1 MEKKSIEGIQSYSL
15 IPKFAKRKKE
25 VTVLMKKLLLFLLSA
40 ILMVSLLAGCGSGNS
55 NNQSQQQQGS
65 QQTASNK
72 DKKYKIVVMPKLVG
86 IPYFN
91 ASEQGAKKAG
101 QDLGVEVIYTG
112 PTKADS
118 AEQVK
123 MIEDLITQGVD
134 AIAVAPNDPAALTP
148 VLKKA
153 KDKGI
158 LVVDWDTPA
167 DKSVVDLSIHQI
179 DDKEYGE
186 HIWDLLVQSMGTD
199 NAEYAIITGGLSAA
213 NLNSWINYGLE
224 YAKNKY
230 PNLKLVTDKIPS
242 DEKQQVAY
250 QKALE
255 LIKAYPNLKGI
266 IGISTPAPIGAAQ
279 AVQEKGLQDKVSV
292 VGTAL
297 PNDSKAYLKDGSLD
311 VATLWEP
318 AKLGYLTVALI
329 KDMLDG
335 KQPTEGQEVPNVGK
349 IQVKSD
355 GKTVIMGPPTDFTKD
370 NVDQFNF

>member
-1 MEKKSIEGIQSYSL
+1 
-15 IPKFAKRKKE
+15 
-25 VTVLMKKLLLFLLSA
+25 MKKWSILLVIFALLGS
-40 ILMVSLLAGCGSGNS
+40 IFVGCKAGGKAE
-55 NNQSQQQQGS
+55 QPKAQQQSTAQTQG
-65 QQTASNK
+65 
-72 DKKYKIVVMPKLVG
+72 KKYKIVVMPKLVG

-112 PTKADS
+112 PNKADA

-123 MIEDLITQGVD
+123 MLEDLITKGVD

-153 KDKGI
+153 KEKGI
-158 LVVDWDTPA
+158 LVADWDTPA
-167 DKSVVDLSIHQI
+167 DQSVVDLSIHQI

-186 HIWDLLVQSMGTD
+186 HIWDLLVKYMGTD
-199 NAEYAIITGGLSAA
+199 KAEYAIITGGLAAA
-213 NLNSWINYGLE
+213 NLNTWINYGLE
-224 YAKNKY
+224 YAKTKY

-250 QKALE
+250 EKALE

-266 IGISTPAPIGAAQ
+266 IGISSPAPIGAAQ
-279 AVQEKGLQDKVSV
+279 AVQEKKLQDKITV

-297 PNDSKAYLKDGSLD
+297 PKSSKPYLMDGSLKA
-311 VATLWEP
+311 ATLWDP
-318 AKLGYLTVALI
+318 RKLGYLTVYLLKA
-329 KDMLDG
+329 KLDSKPITDG
-335 KQPTEGQEVPNVGK
+335 MEVPNVGK
-349 IQVKSD
+349 IRVN

-370 NVDQFNF
+370 NVDQFDF

>member
-1 MEKKSIEGIQSYSL
+1 
-15 IPKFAKRKKE
+15 
-25 VTVLMKKLLLFLLSA
+25 MKKLIAFLLSMLL
-40 ILMVSLLAGCGSGNS
+40 IISLAGCGSKPS
-55 NNQSQQQQGS
+55 ETQQQQGQ
-65 QQTASNK
+65 QQTTPAK

-112 PTKADS
+112 PTKADA

-167 DKSVVDLSIHQI
+167 DKSVVDLSVHQI
-179 DDKEYGE
+179 DDKQYGE
-186 HIWDLLVQSMGTD
+186 HIWDLLVKSMGTD
-199 NAEYAIITGGLSAA
+199 SAEYAIITGGLSAA

-224 YAKNKY
+224 YAKTKY

-279 AVQEKGLQDKVSV
+279 AVQEKGLQEKVSV

-297 PNDSKAYLKDGSLD
+297 PNDSKTYLKDGSLD

-335 KQPTEGQEVPNVGK
+335 KKPTDGQEVPNVGK

>member
-1 MEKKSIEGIQSYSL
+1 M
-15 IPKFAKRKKE
+15 KR
-25 VTVLMKKLLLFLLSA
+25 
-40 ILMVSLLAGCGSGNS
+40 ILMVLVSALLIVSLLAGCGSGGS
-55 NNQSQQQQGS
+55 GAQSQQQGDQQG
-65 QQTASNK
+65 ASG
-72 DKKYKIVVMPKLVG
+72 DGKYRIVVMPKLVG

-91 ASEQGAKKAG
+91 ASEEGAKKAG

-112 PTKADS
+112 PTKADA

-123 MIEDLITQGVD
+123 MIEDLINQGVD

-153 KDKGI
+153 KEKGI

-199 NAEYAIITGGLSAA
+199 DAEYAIITGGLAAA
-213 NLNSWINYGLE
+213 NLNTWINYGLE
-224 YAKNKY
+224 YAKTKY

-279 AVQEKGLQDKVSV
+279 AVQEKGLQGKISV

-311 VATLWEP
+311 VATLWDP

-329 KDMLDG
+329 KDMLEG
-335 KQPTEGQEVPNVGK
+335 KKPVDGQEVPNVGK
-349 IQVKSD
+349 IEVKPD